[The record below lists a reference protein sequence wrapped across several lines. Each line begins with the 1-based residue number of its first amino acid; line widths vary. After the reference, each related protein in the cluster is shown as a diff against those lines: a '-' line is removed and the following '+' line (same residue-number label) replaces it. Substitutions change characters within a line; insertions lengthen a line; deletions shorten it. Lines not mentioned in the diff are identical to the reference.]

1 MHTWEPQDSTVGLT
15 QGVQA
20 AYLEQGRWG
29 WAPRLL
35 SPYRLNLNG
44 FIQHRLNVSLLNC
57 LT

>member
-29 WAPRLL
+29 WAPRLYL
-35 SPYRLNLNG
+35 
-44 FIQHRLNVSLLNC
+44 HTV
-57 LT
+57 